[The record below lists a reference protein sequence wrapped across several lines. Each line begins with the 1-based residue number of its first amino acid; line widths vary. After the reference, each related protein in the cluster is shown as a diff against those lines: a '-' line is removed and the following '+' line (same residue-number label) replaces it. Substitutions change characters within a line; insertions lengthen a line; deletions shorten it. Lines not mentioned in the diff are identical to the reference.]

1 MRHIKKKGEK
11 GRKMAD
17 KQEWEELEKWYR
29 EKQEKNREEYGFDKS
44 VLEEKKPLK
53 ESVRTTMHSVV
64 EMKNIVW
71 IILVALCCILIFFI
85 LNRLYF
91 ATHKTDEQK
100 VIDTAKSLYGVDCSI
115 VQKEELAEGKDK
127 YTLQVDNQP
136 EMIFQCVKTGGGYA
150 FDYTSYSHQ
159 HYFEQ
164 WESEKKE
171 QFVVEEDTTTDG
183 LLEYRTYIPITV
195 SDFYNIESKVRDIG
209 EFVEYAGENY
219 SPFWNVYLAYG
230 ESRIYPYTG
239 MPSQINKE
247 EAVEESKRTFV
258 NYIMKREPEKA
269 RQLYSTEIL
278 DTYWKP
284 TALKVVLNG
293 QEIPITNSV
302 VQMYYS
308 SQGGEY
314 ALQLYTEFVKQIN
327 GVEIISRAEMMPRE
341 FTYEGHTYTISN
353 QDTNLEKYQLGY
365 TLTIQELEEVFHAKV
380 ELDKEEEK
388 AFITIP

>member
-1 MRHIKKKGEK
+1 
-11 GRKMAD
+11 MAD

-91 ATHKTDEQK
+91 ATHKTEEQR
-100 VIDTAKSLYGVDCSI
+100 VIETAKSLYGVDCSI
-115 VQKEELAEGKDK
+115 VKKEELAEEKDK
-127 YTLQVDNQP
+127 YTLQVNNQP
-136 EMIFQCVKTGGGYA
+136 EVIFQCVKTGGGYA

-159 HYFEQ
+159 RYFEQ

-183 LLEYRTYIPITV
+183 LLEYRTYIPITA
-195 SDFYNIESKVRDIG
+195 SDFYNIESKINDIG

-284 TALKVVLNG
+284 TALKVVLNEK
-293 QEIPITNSV
+293 EIPITNSV

-308 SQGGEY
+308 SQEGEY
-314 ALQLYTEFVKQIN
+314 TLQLYTELVKQIN

-365 TLTIQELEEVFHAKV
+365 TLSLQELEELFHAKV

>member
-29 EKQEKNREEYGFDKS
+29 EKQEKNKEEYGFDKS

-71 IILVALCCILIFFI
+71 IILVVLCCILIFFI

-219 SPFWNVYLAYG
+219 SPFWNVYLEY
-230 ESRIYPYTG
+230 EKSRIYPYMG
-239 MPSQINKE
+239 MPSQVDLE
-247 EAVEESKRTFV
+247 EAIEESKRTFM
-258 NYIMKREPEKA
+258 NWTMKQEPEKV
-269 RQLYSTEIL
+269 REIYSSELI

-293 QEIPITNSV
+293 KEIPITNSV

>member
-1 MRHIKKKGEK
+1 
-11 GRKMAD
+11 MAD

-29 EKQEKNREEYGFDKS
+29 EKQEKNKEEYGFDKS

-71 IILVALCCILIFFI
+71 IILVVLCCILIFFI

-219 SPFWNVYLAYG
+219 SPFWNVYLEY
-230 ESRIYPYTG
+230 EKSRIYPYMG
-239 MPSQINKE
+239 MPSQVDLE
-247 EAVEESKRTFV
+247 EAIEESKRTFM
-258 NYIMKREPEKA
+258 NWTMKQEPEKV
-269 RQLYSTEIL
+269 REIYSSELI

-293 QEIPITNSV
+293 KEIPITNSI

-308 SQGGEY
+308 SQEGEY
-314 ALQLYTEFVKQIN
+314 TLQLYTELVKQIN

>member
-1 MRHIKKKGEK
+1 
-11 GRKMAD
+11 MAD
-17 KQEWEELEKWYR
+17 KQEWEELEKWYTG
-29 EKQEKNREEYGFDKS
+29 KQEKNKERYGFDNS
-44 VLEEKKPLK
+44 ILEEKKPLK

-64 EMKNIVW
+64 EMKSIVW

-100 VIDTAKSLYGVDCSI
+100 VIETAKSLYGMDCSV
-115 VQKEELAEGKDK
+115 VQKETIIEGKDK
-127 YTLQVDNQP
+127 YTLQVVNQP
-136 EMIFQCVKTGGGYA
+136 EITFQCVKTGGGYA

-159 HYFEQ
+159 RYFKQ

-183 LLEYRTYIPITV
+183 LFQYETYIPVTV
-195 SDFYNIESKVRDIG
+195 EDFEVIENKINDIG

-365 TLTIQELEEVFHAKV
+365 TLSLQELEELFHAKV

>member
-29 EKQEKNREEYGFDKS
+29 EKQEKNKEEYGFDKS

-71 IILVALCCILIFFI
+71 IILVVLCCILIFFI

-219 SPFWNVYLAYG
+219 SPFWNVYLEY
-230 ESRIYPYTG
+230 EKSRIYPYMG
-239 MPSQINKE
+239 MPSQVDLE
-247 EAVEESKRTFV
+247 EAIEESKRTFM
-258 NYIMKREPEKA
+258 NWTMKQEPEKV
-269 RQLYSTEIL
+269 REIYSSELI

-293 QEIPITNSV
+293 KEIPITNSI

-308 SQGGEY
+308 SQEGEY
-314 ALQLYTEFVKQIN
+314 TLQLYTELVKQIN

-365 TLTIQELEEVFHAKV
+365 TLSLQELEELFHAKV

>member
-29 EKQEKNREEYGFDKS
+29 EKQEKNKEEYGFDKS

-71 IILVALCCILIFFI
+71 IILVVLCCILIFFI

-219 SPFWNVYLAYG
+219 SPFWNVYLEY
-230 ESRIYPYTG
+230 EKSRIYPYMG
-239 MPSQINKE
+239 MPSQVDLE
-247 EAVEESKRTFV
+247 EAIEESKRTFM
-258 NYIMKREPEKA
+258 NWTMKQEPEKV
-269 RQLYSTEIL
+269 REIYSSELI

-293 QEIPITNSV
+293 KEIPITNSI

-308 SQGGEY
+308 SQEGEY
-314 ALQLYTEFVKQIN
+314 TLQLYTELVKQIN

>member
-1 MRHIKKKGEK
+1 
-11 GRKMAD
+11 MAD

-71 IILVALCCILIFFI
+71 IILVVLCCILIFFI

-91 ATHKTDEQK
+91 ATHKTDEQR
-100 VIDTAKSLYGVDCSI
+100 VIETAKSLYGVDCSI
-115 VQKEELAEGKDK
+115 VKKEELAEEKDK
-127 YTLQVDNQP
+127 YTLQVNNQP
-136 EMIFQCVKTGGGYA
+136 EVIFQCVKTGGGYA

-159 HYFEQ
+159 RYFEQ

-219 SPFWNVYLAYG
+219 SPFWNVYLEY
-230 ESRIYPYTG
+230 EKSRIYPYMG
-239 MPSQINKE
+239 MPSQVDLE
-247 EAVEESKRTFV
+247 EAIEESKRTFM
-258 NYIMKREPEKA
+258 NWTMKQEPEKV
-269 RQLYSTEIL
+269 REIYSSELI

-293 QEIPITNSV
+293 KEIPITNSI

-308 SQGGEY
+308 SQEGEY
-314 ALQLYTEFVKQIN
+314 TLQLYTELVKQIN